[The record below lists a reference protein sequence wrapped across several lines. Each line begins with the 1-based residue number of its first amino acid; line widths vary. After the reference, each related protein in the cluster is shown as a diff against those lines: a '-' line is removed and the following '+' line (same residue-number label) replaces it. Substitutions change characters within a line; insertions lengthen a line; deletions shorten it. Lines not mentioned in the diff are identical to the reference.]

1 MMNGSQLMKRPIIP
15 KPAQLWQNSTPSL
28 RKSLHPEDGHITLGD
43 SQLVTLEHATPVRD
57 RLLAGPQYLLPHHA
71 LAHLIYGLTRL
82 RRPAALKNA
91 AIRAYVRFFDIDMAQ
106 AEVSDP
112 QAYPDFNSFFTR
124 ALKPDARSLAL
135 GPQTVMAPVDGT
147 LSQFGRIT
155 RGRLLQAKGRDF
167 SVYELLGG
175 AAAQARVF
183 QDGAFMTL
191 YLSPRDYHRVHM
203 PVAGTLEQ
211 MIHIPGRLFSVNAA
225 TSRAVPRLYA
235 RNERVI
241 CLFRTAQGPLA
252 VVLVGAFMVGSM
264 QTTWAG
270 QITPPYA
277 AAIRVWDYRQEREP
291 PQLALGAELGRFN
304 LGSTVILLF
313 GPEQVQW
320 EEALAP
326 LQKVLM
332 GQRLGT
338 LTAAAP

>member
-1 MMNGSQLMKRPIIP
+1 MMNGSRLMKRPIIP
-15 KPAQLWQNSTPSL
+15 KPVQLWQNFPPSPCN
-28 RKSLHPEDGHITLGD
+28 RRIRLGD
-43 SQLVTLEHATPVRD
+43 PQLVTLEHTTSVRD

-71 LAHLIYGLTRL
+71 LAQLMYGLTRL

-91 AIRAYVRFFDIDMAQ
+91 AIRAYVRFFDIDLTQ
-106 AEVSDP
+106 AEPSDP
-112 QAYPDFNSFFTR
+112 QDYPDFNSFFTR
-124 ALKPDARSLAL
+124 ALKPGARSLAL

-155 RGRLLQAKGRDF
+155 QGRLLQAKGRDF
-167 SVYELLGG
+167 SVHELLGG
-175 AAAQARVF
+175 STQASAFR
-183 QDGAFMTL
+183 DGAFMTL

-211 MIHIPGRLFSVNAA
+211 MIHVPGRLFSVNAA
-225 TSRAVPRLYA
+225 TTRVVPRLFA

-252 VVLVGAFMVGSM
+252 VVLVGALMVGSM

-270 QITPPYA
+270 QITPPYG
-277 AAIRVWDYRQEREP
+277 AAIRVWDYRQEHEP
-291 PQLALGAELGRFN
+291 PQLAQGAELGRFN

-313 GPEQVQW
+313 GPDQVRW
-320 EEALAP
+320 EAALAP
-326 LQKVLM
+326 LQKILM

-338 LTAAAP
+338 LAAAP

>member
-1 MMNGSQLMKRPIIP
+1 M
-15 KPAQLWQNSTPSL
+15 
-28 RKSLHPEDGHITLGD
+28 
-43 SQLVTLEHATPVRD
+43 TLEHPTPIRD
-57 RLLAGPQYLLPHHA
+57 WLLVAPQYLLPHHA
-71 LAHLIYGLTRL
+71 LGHLMYGLTR
-82 RRPAALKNA
+82 RRQPVALKNA
-91 AIRAYVRFFDIDMAQ
+91 AIRAYVRFFDIDLTQ
-106 AEVSDP
+106 AEPGDP

-124 ALKPDARSLAL
+124 ALKPGARSLAQ

-175 AAAQARVF
+175 TAAQASVF

-225 TSRAVPRLYA
+225 TTRTLPNLFA

-252 VVLVGAFMVGSM
+252 VVLVGALMVGSM
-264 QTTWAG
+264 QTTWTG
-270 QITPPYA
+270 QITPPYG
-277 AAIRVWDYRQEREP
+277 AAIRGWDYRQEREP
-291 PQLALGAELGRFN
+291 PQLAQGAELGRFN

-313 GPEQVQW
+313 GPDQVRW
-320 EEALAP
+320 EATLVP
-326 LQKVLM
+326 LQKILM
-332 GQRLGT
+332 GQRLGM
-338 LTAAAP
+338 LAAAAS

>member
-1 MMNGSQLMKRPIIP
+1 M
-15 KPAQLWQNSTPSL
+15 
-28 RKSLHPEDGHITLGD
+28 
-43 SQLVTLEHATPVRD
+43 TLEHATPVSD

-71 LAHLIYGLTRL
+71 LGQLMYGLTRL
-82 RRPAALKNA
+82 RQPAALKNA
-91 AIRAYVRFFDIDMAQ
+91 AIRAYIRFFGIDLNQ
-106 AEVSDP
+106 AEPSDP

-124 ALKPDARSLAL
+124 ALKPGARTLAL
-135 GPQTVMAPVDGT
+135 DPQTVMAPVDGT
-147 LSQFGRIT
+147 LSQFGCIT

-175 AAAQARVF
+175 SATAASTF

-211 MIHIPGRLFSVNAA
+211 MIHVPGRLFSVNAA
-225 TSRAVPRLYA
+225 TTRVVPRLFA

-252 VVLVGAFMVGSM
+252 VVLVGALMVGSM

-270 QITPPYA
+270 QITPPYG
-277 AAIRVWDYRQEREP
+277 AAIRVWDYRQDAEP
-291 PQLALGAELGRFN
+291 PQLAQGAELGRFN

-313 GPEQVQW
+313 GPNQVQW
-320 EEALAP
+320 EPALAP
-326 LQKVLM
+326 LQKILM
-332 GQRLGT
+332 GQRLGA
-338 LTAAAP
+338 LTAAP